1 MLLRGG
7 GWGAPGKG
15 CAAIADRAA
24 VPCPIEH
31 TSETTAIAAIIMA
44 RLPLLRDGHAECVKG
59 ADSSG
64 RRRLR
69 TAPLRFL
76 PFFLNCRTKNMENG
90 ESLHRDCSANN
101 RDTLSGGEDF

>member
-31 TSETTAIAAIIMA
+31 ASETTAIAAIIMA
-44 RLPLLRDGHAECVKG
+44 RLPLLRDGHAECGNG

-64 RRRLR
+64 RRRFR
-69 TAPLRFL
+69 TAPFHLR
-76 PFFLNCRTKNMENG
+76 PFFFICRTQNMEDG
-90 ESLHRDCSANN
+90 ESLHGDYSANN
-101 RDTLSGGEDF
+101 RDTLCGGDEF

>member
-15 CAAIADRAA
+15 CAASADRAA

-44 RLPLLRDGHAECVKG
+44 RLPLLRDGTLNAAMGLTAAAG
-59 ADSSG
+59 ADSAP
-64 RRRLR
+64 RLYVFYL
-69 TAPLRFL
+69 A
-76 PFFLNCRTKNMENG
+76 C
-90 ESLHRDCSANN
+90 LHA
-101 RDTLSGGEDF
+101 